1 MESFKHVFTYGQDMC
16 FMSKQI
22 KKLLNSF
29 KFLGYVQDYKLY
41 KIIYFKK
48 STCGCRDSTYLEILK
63 TKGLMMCLLLFGCYR
78 NPRSPYSHHPCYR
91 FRGSQIR
98 LLVVDPNYSSPVI
111 NFSPYVSFAPEVLE

>member
-22 KKLLNSF
+22 K
-29 KFLGYVQDYKLY
+29 DMYKLY

-48 STCGCRDSTYLEILK
+48 SACGCRDSTYLEILK
-63 TKGLMMCLLLFGCYR
+63 QRYYGFFLNRWTGCKGFVKNIFGLMMCLLLFGCYR
-78 NPRSPYSHHPCYR
+78 NPRSPYSHHPCYH

-111 NFSPYVSFAPEVLE
+111 NFSP